1 LLLQIGIFSIA
12 SYPYSFK
19 LLWSPIVDAIYSRS
33 LGRRK
38 SWIIPLQLSSVV
50 VMLACAPWADSQ
62 LAAGNVRSI
71 TLLFF
76 ILVLLA
82 ATQDIAVDGWA
93 LTLLSRRHVGYAAS
107 PSDVMLHAFMVC
119 GAECRDSPG
128 ALERS
133 PSSFILLSKG
143 TVMKSLHR
151 QAE

>member
-1 LLLQIGIFSIA
+1 
-12 SYPYSFK
+12 
-19 LLWSPIVDAIYSRS
+19 
-33 LGRRK
+33 
-38 SWIIPLQLSSVV
+38 
-50 VMLACAPWADSQ
+50 MLACAPWADSQ

-93 LTLLSRRHVGYAAS
+93 LTLLSRRHVGYAATCQVMSS